1 MKRPKISI
9 GVIILYI
16 VVCIACVSHKR
27 KPATDDKLA
36 ITFERASSVRILSY
50 SDRMYEPPVIEGEE
64 EKNRG
69 ENEAVYRV
77 VGDLRIP
84 ESTIK
89 EEIVLD
95 SVQRNSLLHLL
106 QTNMCEIDG
115 VAICYNPRH
124 AILFYDS
131 NRQAFSYI
139 EICFEC
145 TN

>member
-1 MKRPKISI
+1 
-9 GVIILYI
+9 
-16 VVCIACVSHKR
+16 
-27 KPATDDKLA
+27 
-36 ITFERASSVRILSY
+36 
-50 SDRMYEPPVIEGEE
+50 MYEPPVIEGE
-64 EKNRG
+64 KKTSV

-115 VAICYNPRH
+115 VAICYNPHH

-131 NRQAFSYI
+131 NRHAFSYI

-145 TN
+145 TNYQTYGDFALDFCYEKSQALEDLFQSLGIKYFEVGER